1 MYNFLWSRLGAENG
15 KLPTKA
21 MQETKGKKPSATCK
35 PNAESMP
42 AGCTGDNNSIGH
54 SARSSIDTIEL
65 IKNKI
70 AATSAI
76 GRFDSKIYKEYFG
89 EKVYNLIRNT
99 APYMPD
105 CDNSNYKIH
114 ASLNVAYDKG
124 FQDACKM
131 VLACIIENYID
142 DSAEEHIEVKPQ

>member
-1 MYNFLWSRLGAENG
+1 
-15 KLPTKA
+15 
-21 MQETKGKKPSATCK
+21 MQETREKKLSVTSK

-42 AGCTGDNNSIGH
+42 AGCTDYNNTIGNSSH
-54 SARSSIDTIEL
+54 SSIETIEL

-70 AATSAI
+70 SATSAI
-76 GRFDSKIYKEYFG
+76 GRFDAKIYKEYFG

-105 CDNSNYKIH
+105 TDNSNYKIQ

-131 VLACIIENYID
+131 ILACIIENYID
-142 DSAEEHIEVKPQ
+142 ESTDEHIEVKPQ